1 MRRVLQSQE
10 GTFLSNRHH
19 LVSMTITSE
28 SSASAPPCSSSDLE
42 EALHVLEGRWKI
54 LILYHL
60 FSAPVMRLSE
70 LQRLMSAASSKML
83 VQQLRDLERRGVVR
97 RTVYPQVPPKVEYAL
112 TESGNGLLPVLQ
124 SLQIWA
130 VERKRLTSAVV
141 DLDACA
147 TDDGR

>member
-1 MRRVLQSQE
+1 
-10 GTFLSNRHH
+10 
-19 LVSMTITSE
+19 
-28 SSASAPPCSSSDLE
+28 
-42 EALHVLEGRWKI
+42 
-54 LILYHL
+54 
-60 FSAPVMRLSE
+60 
-70 LQRLMSAASSKML
+70 
-83 VQQLRDLERRGVVR
+83 
-97 RTVYPQVPPKVEYAL
+97 VEYAL